1 MSDKNNNKND
11 KFLMIAKPVFFVA
24 FIVLAVVWLLL
35 TVFAFVAYWINGLV
49 TLITGALGL
58 ALYAFIVPLVLS
70 YLVDVKIMRNK
81 MLGRQQ
87 PELENYWEGW
97 TGIFPFVIAGRQPA
111 AQEPATDDRRD
122 GGEDEDA
129 E

>member
-35 TVFAFVAYWINGLV
+35 TVFAFVVNWINGLV

-58 ALYAFIVPLVLS
+58 VLYALIVPLVLS
-70 YLVDVKIMRNK
+70 YLVDVKVMRNK

-111 AQEPATDDRRD
+111 AQEPAEEDRQPD
-122 GGEDEDA
+122 GEDEEA

>member
-11 KFLMIAKPVFFVA
+11 KFLMIAKPVFFAVLVA
-24 FIVLAVVWLLL
+24 LVVVWVI
-35 TVFAFVAYWINGLV
+35 TVIVTFMSDVLSGFVA
-49 TLITGALGL
+49 LISGAIPIV
-58 ALYAFIVPLVLS
+58 LYAFIVPLVLS

>member
-24 FIVLAVVWLLL
+24 FIVFAVVWLLL
-35 TVFAFVAYWINGLV
+35 TVFAFVANWINGLV

-58 ALYAFIVPLVLS
+58 VLYAFIVPLVLS
-70 YLVDVKIMRNK
+70 YFVDVKVMRNK

-111 AQEPATDDRRD
+111 AQEPAEEDRQPD
-122 GGEDEDA
+122 GEDEEA

>member
-35 TVFAFVAYWINGLV
+35 TVFAFVVNWINGLV

-111 AQEPATDDRRD
+111 AQEPAEEDRQPD
-122 GGEDEDA
+122 GEDEEA

>member
-11 KFLMIAKPVFFVA
+11 KFLMIAKPVCFIA
-24 FIVLAVVWLLL
+24 FIVFAVVWLLL
-35 TVFAFVAYWINGLV
+35 TVFAFVANWINGLV

>member
-24 FIVLAVVWLLL
+24 FIVFAVVWLLL
-35 TVFAFVAYWINGLV
+35 TVFAFVANWINGLV

-58 ALYAFIVPLVLS
+58 ALYALIVPLVLS
-70 YLVDVKIMRNK
+70 YFVDAKVMRNK

-97 TGIFPFVIAGRQPA
+97 TGIFPFVIAGRQSA

>member
-24 FIVLAVVWLLL
+24 FIVFAVVWLLL

-111 AQEPATDDRRD
+111 AQEPAEEDRQPD
-122 GGEDEDA
+122 GEDEEA

>member
-11 KFLMIAKPVFFVA
+11 KFLMIAKPVFFAVLVA
-24 FIVLAVVWLLL
+24 LVVVWVI
-35 TVFAFVAYWINGLV
+35 TVIVTFMSDVLSGFVA
-49 TLITGALGL
+49 LISGAIPIV
-58 ALYAFIVPLVLS
+58 LYAFIVPLVLS
-70 YLVDVKIMRNK
+70 YFVDVKVMRNK

-87 PELENYWEGW
+87 PELENYWEGY
-97 TGIFPFVIAGRQPA
+97 TGIFPFASDGGTVEQR
-111 AQEPATDDRRD
+111 PATDDRRD

>member
-11 KFLMIAKPVFFVA
+11 KFLMIAKPVFFAVLVA
-24 FIVLAVVWLLL
+24 LVVVWVITVIVTFMSDVLSGFVALISGAIPIVL
-35 TVFAFVAYWINGLV
+35 Y
-49 TLITGALGL
+49 AL
-58 ALYAFIVPLVLS
+58 IVPLVLS
-70 YLVDVKIMRNK
+70 YFVDVKVMRNK

-97 TGIFPFVIAGRQPA
+97 TGIFPFVIAGRQSA

>member
-24 FIVLAVVWLLL
+24 FIVFAVVWLLL
-35 TVFAFVAYWINGLV
+35 TVFAFVANWINGLV

-58 ALYAFIVPLVLS
+58 VLYAFIVPLVLS

>member
-35 TVFAFVAYWINGLV
+35 TVFAFVVNWINGLV

-58 ALYAFIVPLVLS
+58 VLYALIVPLVLS
-70 YLVDVKIMRNK
+70 YFVDVKVMRNK

-111 AQEPATDDRRD
+111 AQEPAEEDRQPD
-122 GGEDEDA
+122 GEDEDA

>member
-24 FIVLAVVWLLL
+24 FIVFAVVWLLL
-35 TVFAFVAYWINGLV
+35 TVFAFVANWINGLV

-58 ALYAFIVPLVLS
+58 VLYAFIVPLVLS

-87 PELENYWEGW
+87 PELENYWEGY

>member
-58 ALYAFIVPLVLS
+58 VLYAFIVPLVLS

-111 AQEPATDDRRD
+111 AQEPAEEDRQPD
-122 GGEDEDA
+122 GEDEEA

>member
-24 FIVLAVVWLLL
+24 FIVFAVVWLLL
-35 TVFAFVAYWINGLV
+35 TVFAFVANWINGLV

-111 AQEPATDDRRD
+111 AQEPAEEDRQPD
-122 GGEDEDA
+122 GEDEEA

>member
-24 FIVLAVVWLLL
+24 FIVFAVVWLLL
-35 TVFAFVAYWINGLV
+35 TVFAFVANWINGLV

-97 TGIFPFVIAGRQPA
+97 TGIFPFASDGGTVEQR
-111 AQEPATDDRRD
+111 PATDDRRD

>member
-24 FIVLAVVWLLL
+24 FIVFAVVWLLL
-35 TVFAFVAYWINGLV
+35 TVFAFVANWINGLV

-58 ALYAFIVPLVLS
+58 VLYAFIVPLVLS

-111 AQEPATDDRRD
+111 AQEPADEDRQPD
-122 GGEDEDA
+122 GEDEEA

>member
-24 FIVLAVVWLLL
+24 FIVFAVVWLLL
-35 TVFAFVAYWINGLV
+35 TVFAFVANWINGLV

-58 ALYAFIVPLVLS
+58 ALYALIVPLVLS
-70 YLVDVKIMRNK
+70 YFVDVKVMRNK

-97 TGIFPFVIAGRQPA
+97 TGIFPFVIAGRQSA

>member
-24 FIVLAVVWLLL
+24 FIVFAVVWLLL
-35 TVFAFVAYWINGLV
+35 TVFAFVANWINGLV

>member
-24 FIVLAVVWLLL
+24 FIVFAVVWLLL
-35 TVFAFVAYWINGLV
+35 TVFAFVANWINGLV

-58 ALYAFIVPLVLS
+58 VLYAFIVPLVLS

-111 AQEPATDDRRD
+111 AQEPAEEDRQPD
-122 GGEDEDA
+122 GEDEEA

>member
-11 KFLMIAKPVFFVA
+11 KFLMIAKPVFFAVLVA
-24 FIVLAVVWLLL
+24 LVVVWVITVIVTFMSDVLSGFVALISGAIPIVL
-35 TVFAFVAYWINGLV
+35 Y
-49 TLITGALGL
+49 AL
-58 ALYAFIVPLVLS
+58 IVPLVLS
-70 YLVDVKIMRNK
+70 YFVDVKVMRNK
-81 MLGRQQ
+81 MLGREQ

-111 AQEPATDDRRD
+111 VQEPAEEDRQPD
-122 GGEDEDA
+122 GEDEEA

>member
-35 TVFAFVAYWINGLV
+35 TVFAFVVNWINGLV

-58 ALYAFIVPLVLS
+58 VLYAFIVPLVLS

-111 AQEPATDDRRD
+111 AQEPADEDRQPD
-122 GGEDEDA
+122 GEDEEA

>member
-24 FIVLAVVWLLL
+24 FIVFAVVWLLL

-58 ALYAFIVPLVLS
+58 ALYALIVPLVLS
-70 YLVDVKIMRNK
+70 YFVDVKVMRNK

-97 TGIFPFVIAGRQPA
+97 TGIFPFVIAGKQPA
-111 AQEPATDDRRD
+111 AQEPAEEDRQPD
-122 GGEDEDA
+122 GEDEEA

>member
-111 AQEPATDDRRD
+111 AQEPAEEDRQPD
-122 GGEDEDA
+122 GEDEEA

>member
-11 KFLMIAKPVFFVA
+11 KFLMIAKPVFFAVLVA
-24 FIVLAVVWLLL
+24 LVVVWVI
-35 TVFAFVAYWINGLV
+35 TVIVTFMSDVLSGFVA
-49 TLITGALGL
+49 LISGAIPIV
-58 ALYAFIVPLVLS
+58 LYAFIVPLVLS

-87 PELENYWEGW
+87 PELENYWEGY
-97 TGIFPFVIAGRQPA
+97 TGIFPFASDGGTVEQR
-111 AQEPATDDRRD
+111 PATDDRRD

>member
-11 KFLMIAKPVFFVA
+11 KFLMIAKPVFFAVLVA
-24 FIVLAVVWLLL
+24 LVVVWVI
-35 TVFAFVAYWINGLV
+35 TVIVTFMSDVLSGFVA
-49 TLITGALGL
+49 LISGAIPIV
-58 ALYAFIVPLVLS
+58 LYAFIVPLVLS

-111 AQEPATDDRRD
+111 VQEPAEEDRQPD
-122 GGEDEDA
+122 GEDEEA

>member
-24 FIVLAVVWLLL
+24 FIVFAVVWLLL
-35 TVFAFVAYWINGLV
+35 TVFAFVANWINGLV

-58 ALYAFIVPLVLS
+58 VLYAFIVPLVLS
-70 YLVDVKIMRNK
+70 YFVDVKVMRNK

-97 TGIFPFVIAGRQPA
+97 TGIFPFVIAGKQPA
-111 AQEPATDDRRD
+111 AQEPAEEDRQPD
-122 GGEDEDA
+122 GEDEEA

>member
-11 KFLMIAKPVFFVA
+11 KFLMIAKPVFFAVLVA
-24 FIVLAVVWLLL
+24 LVVVWVI
-35 TVFAFVAYWINGLV
+35 TVIVTFMSDVLSGFVA
-49 TLITGALGL
+49 LISGAIPIV
-58 ALYAFIVPLVLS
+58 LYAFIVPLVLS
-70 YLVDVKIMRNK
+70 YFVDVKVMRNK

-97 TGIFPFVIAGRQPA
+97 TGIFPFASDGGTVEQR
-111 AQEPATDDRRD
+111 PATDDRRD

>member
-24 FIVLAVVWLLL
+24 FIVFAVVWLLL
-35 TVFAFVAYWINGLV
+35 TVFAFVANWINGLV

-58 ALYAFIVPLVLS
+58 VLYALIVPLVLS
-70 YLVDVKIMRNK
+70 YFVDVKVMRNK

-111 AQEPATDDRRD
+111 AQEPAEEDRQPD
-122 GGEDEDA
+122 GEDEEA

>member
-11 KFLMIAKPVFFVA
+11 KFLMIAKPVFFAVLVA
-24 FIVLAVVWLLL
+24 LVVVWVITVIVTFMSDVLSGFVALISGAIPIVL
-35 TVFAFVAYWINGLV
+35 Y
-49 TLITGALGL
+49 AL
-58 ALYAFIVPLVLS
+58 IVPLVLS
-70 YLVDVKIMRNK
+70 YFVDVKVMRNK

>member
-11 KFLMIAKPVFFVA
+11 KFLMIAKPVFFAVLVA
-24 FIVLAVVWLLL
+24 LVVVWVITVIVTFMSDVLSGFVALISGAIPIVL
-35 TVFAFVAYWINGLV
+35 Y
-49 TLITGALGL
+49 AL
-58 ALYAFIVPLVLS
+58 IVPLVLS

-97 TGIFPFVIAGRQPA
+97 TGIFLFVIAGRQPA
-111 AQEPATDDRRD
+111 AQEPAEEDRQPD
-122 GGEDEDA
+122 GEDEEA

>member
-24 FIVLAVVWLLL
+24 FIVFAVVWLLL
-35 TVFAFVAYWINGLV
+35 TVFAFVANWINGLV

-58 ALYAFIVPLVLS
+58 VLYAFIVPLVLS

-87 PELENYWEGW
+87 PELENYWEGY

-111 AQEPATDDRRD
+111 AQEPAEEDRQPD
-122 GGEDEDA
+122 GEDEEA